1 MKKFKQIL
9 LALPEFLLI
18 AAVIFYWISTG
29 LIINPVAISLIVI
42 LILQIIFKNKIL
54 GLIIPSLL
62 IITCLY
68 MLMALISEFNEF
80 PTFNADAKK
89 LLFVGLSYLISTMI
103 ISITM
108 IYKYSQTKSV
118 DSTKLETC

>member
-118 DSTKLETC
+118 NSTKLETC